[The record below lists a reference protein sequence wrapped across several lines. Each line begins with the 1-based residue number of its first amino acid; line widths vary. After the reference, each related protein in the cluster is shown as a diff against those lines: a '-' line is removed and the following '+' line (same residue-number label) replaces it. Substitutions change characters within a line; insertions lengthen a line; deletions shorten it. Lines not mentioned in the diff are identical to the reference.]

1 MGYDAYITRYHR
13 TNKPNTIIIR
23 NDSDI
28 NKVINTVIENQ
39 DNFEYEDIETVK
51 DRIKHDSCKYAKKQY
66 TYINDIP
73 GSVVVEFTAS
83 DSDIK
88 KVAEIISDFVQN

>member
-1 MGYDAYITRYHR
+1 RGYSKDTPGMKAIGY
-13 TNKPNTIIIR
+13 
-23 NDSDI
+23 S
-28 NKVINTVIENQ
+28 EF
-39 DNFEYEDIETVK
+39 FEYEDIETVK

-66 TYINDIP
+66 TYIKDIP